1 MSFVNWLIDG
11 IRKCFPTWLSPTY
24 VVVPMSEG
32 SAASTASKNEA
43 EVTRPLTKDERLE
56 VLKRALAEEYYC
68 SGHPPFEVTGHKLMD
83 CGCPEGTHGALVV
96 TETGHLYYPA

>member
-1 MSFVNWLIDG
+1 
-11 IRKCFPTWLSPTY
+11 
-24 VVVPMSEG
+24 MSEG

-43 EVTRPLTKDERLE
+43 EVKRSLTKDERLE

-83 CGCPEGTHGALVV
+83 CGCPEGTHGPLVV
-96 TETGHLYYPA
+96 SETGQMYYPA